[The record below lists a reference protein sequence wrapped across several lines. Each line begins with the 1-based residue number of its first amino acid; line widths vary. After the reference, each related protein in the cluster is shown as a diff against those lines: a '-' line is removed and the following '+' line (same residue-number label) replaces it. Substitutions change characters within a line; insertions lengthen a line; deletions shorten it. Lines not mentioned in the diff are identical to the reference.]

1 MFTKEKTEQL
11 KKETY
16 QSICSLRDSI
26 YNHGYKLATFFPEKN
41 IYHFTSSSAYKRNN
55 LATLRTFESTLKSIL
70 NTLEMND
77 IRKNPEK
84 SLVDFAK
91 MANARISNAKE
102 IDVNTLDIL
111 PTKSK
116 VEKIEKIEKIESL
129 DKVEAVSEI
138 SQVESMGKREYFAV
152 TILSGFYASSFPRTG
167 NEPEMAVKAAD
178 KLLKELNRIKP

>member
-1 MFTKEKTEQL
+1 MFTKEKTDQL

-16 QSICSLRDSI
+16 KSICSLRDSI
-26 YNHGYKLATFFPEKN
+26 YDHGYKLATFFPEKN
-41 IYHFTSSSAYKRNN
+41 IYHFTSSSAYNRNN
-55 LATLRTFESTLKSIL
+55 LATLRSFESTLKSIL

-77 IRKNPEK
+77 IRKNPER

-116 VEKIEKIEKIESL
+116 VEKIEKIESL

>member
-1 MFTKEKTEQL
+1 MFTKEKTDQL

-26 YNHGYKLATFFPEKN
+26 YNHGYKLAPFFPGKN
-41 IYHFTSSSAYKRNN
+41 IYHFTSSSAYNRNN
-55 LATLRTFESTLKSIL
+55 LATLRSFESTLKSIL

-77 IRKNPEK
+77 IRKNPER

-102 IDVNTLDIL
+102 IDVNTLNIL
-111 PTKSK
+111 PTKAK
-116 VEKIEKIEKIESL
+116 VEKIESL

-167 NEPEMAVKAAD
+167 NEPAMAVKAAD

>member
-1 MFTKEKTEQL
+1 MFTKEKTDQL
-11 KKETY
+11 KKETHK
-16 QSICSLRDSI
+16 SICSLRDSI
-26 YNHGYKLATFFPEKN
+26 YDHGYKLAAFFPDKN
-41 IYHFTSSSAYKRNN
+41 IYHFTSSSAYNRNN
-55 LATLRTFESTLKSIL
+55 LATLRSFESTLKSIL

-77 IRKNPEK
+77 IRKKPER
-84 SLVDFAK
+84 SLADFAK

-102 IDVNTLDIL
+102 IEVNTLDIL

-116 VEKIEKIEKIESL
+116 VEKIEKIESL

-152 TILSGFYASSFPRTG
+152 TILSGFYASPFPRNG

>member
-1 MFTKEKTEQL
+1 MFTKEKTDQL

-16 QSICSLRDSI
+16 KSICSLRDSI
-26 YNHGYKLATFFPEKN
+26 YGHGYKLTAFFPDKN
-41 IYHFTSSSAYKRNN
+41 IYHFTSSSAYHRNN
-55 LATLRTFESTLKSIL
+55 LATLRTFETKLKSIL
-70 NTLEMND
+70 NTLEVNN
-77 IRKNPEK
+77 IRKNPER
-84 SLVDFAK
+84 SLADFAK

-102 IDVNTLDIL
+102 IEMDTLDIL
-111 PTKSK
+111 STESE
-116 VEKIEKIEKIESL
+116 VGKIEKIEKIESL

-138 SQVESMGKREYFAV
+138 SQVESIGKREYFAV

>member
-1 MFTKEKTEQL
+1 MFTKEKTDQL
-11 KKETY
+11 KKETHK
-16 QSICSLRDSI
+16 SICSLRDSI
-26 YNHGYKLATFFPEKN
+26 YDHGYKLAAFFPDKN
-41 IYHFTSSSAYKRNN
+41 IYHFTSSSAYNRNN
-55 LATLRTFESTLKSIL
+55 LATLRSFESTLKSIL

-77 IRKNPEK
+77 IRKKPER

-116 VEKIEKIEKIESL
+116 VEKIEKIESL

-152 TILSGFYASSFPRTG
+152 TILSGFYASPFPRNG

>member
-1 MFTKEKTEQL
+1 MFTKEKTDQL

-16 QSICSLRDSI
+16 KSICSLRDSI
-26 YNHGYKLATFFPEKN
+26 YGHGYKLTAFFPDKN
-41 IYHFTSSSAYKRNN
+41 IYHFTSSSAYHRNN
-55 LATLRTFESTLKSIL
+55 LATLRTFETKLKSIL
-70 NTLEMND
+70 NTLEVNN
-77 IRKNPEK
+77 IRKNPER
-84 SLVDFAK
+84 SLADFAK

-102 IDVNTLDIL
+102 IEMDTLDIL
-111 PTKSK
+111 STESK
-116 VEKIEKIEKIESL
+116 LEKIENL

-138 SQVESMGKREYFAV
+138 SQVESIGKREYFAV